1 MKHHYVRLQNH
12 CNIPTNLSRD
22 CYHMHESYYEA
33 SHHHLSQDESLN
45 PYQNGYFSNKTS
57 QGQNVREAHI
67 SGDHSLVIKTVSTA

>member
-1 MKHHYVRLQNH
+1 
-12 CNIPTNLSRD
+12 
-22 CYHMHESYYEA
+22 MHESYYEA